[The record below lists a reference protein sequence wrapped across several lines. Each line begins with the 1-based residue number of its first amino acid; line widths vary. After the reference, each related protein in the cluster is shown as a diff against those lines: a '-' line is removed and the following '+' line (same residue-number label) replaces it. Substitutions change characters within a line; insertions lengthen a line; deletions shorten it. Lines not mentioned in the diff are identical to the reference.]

1 LLTYPYRPL
10 LELSWDQQGGGRI
23 DQSAHAPSNAP
34 SSYGSTF
41 ISPDVDSERHEPGS
55 TDANASNV
63 FDLLDGFD
71 FSEINKLGDTYQQLG
86 EADYKDFFS
95 FDAL

>member
-1 LLTYPYRPL
+1 LTYQYRPL
-10 LELSWDQQGGGRI
+10 LELSWDQQGDGRI
-23 DQSAHAPSNAP
+23 DQSAQAPSNAP
-34 SSYGSTF
+34 SNDGSTS
-41 ISPDVDSERHEPGS
+41 ISPDVDTERHEPGS
-55 TDANASNV
+55 ADANAANV
-63 FDLLDGFD
+63 FDLLEGFD